1 MSHQQQRDEKEVKRW
16 GCWLGRRVID
26 TGGLVDSSNNT
37 NLAAGFCLHGC
48 EMKQQDTL
56 LVYMELSMHGQF
68 MDSSMHGQ
76 LSMGLMDSV
85 HSYGQ

>member
-1 MSHQQQRDEKEVKRW
+1 MEFNSEDQEEPLMT
-16 GCWLGRRVID
+16 LGMKNEETRYTCD
-26 TGGLVDSSNNT
+26 QCDFK
-37 NLAAGFCLHGC
+37 AAV
-48 EMKQQDTL
+48 
-56 LVYMELSMHGQF
+56 VYMELSMHGQF